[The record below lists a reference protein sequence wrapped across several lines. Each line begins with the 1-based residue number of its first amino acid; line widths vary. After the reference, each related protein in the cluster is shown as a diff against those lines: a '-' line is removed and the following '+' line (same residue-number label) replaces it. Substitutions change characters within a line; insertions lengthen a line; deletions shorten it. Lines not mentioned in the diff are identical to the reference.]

1 MKRENIAGY
10 TAGVVVIAFLV
21 AFWLASGT
29 SKWLVV
35 IAGIIGPIFSV
46 LLIKWMKGQYQDG
59 RLQYQDERFDQLYNR
74 ASRNALVFLIF
85 FMPILGAILLIQP
98 IALEAVAS
106 LFLLWGLSIVV
117 FYGSVFYY
125 YRR

>member
-10 TAGVVVIAFLV
+10 IAGIVVIAILV
-21 AFWLASGT
+21 ALTLTFGT
-29 SKWLVV
+29 SMWPVI
-35 IAGIIGPIFSV
+35 IAGIVGPIFAV

-85 FMPILGAILLIQP
+85 FMPILGAILLIQSV
-98 IALEAVAS
+98 ALEVVVS
-106 LFLLWGLSIVV
+106 LFFLWGLSIVV

>member
-10 TAGVVVIAFLV
+10 IAGVVVVAILV